1 MESTTHQIFVTS
13 KLRTKNQDNFTNSS
27 NQKYVS
33 ILAVY
38 LFKDDV
44 QSILGNDSAADG
56 ILGGGMTNYDDEDAA
71 AQIRAIVSSDRNESG
86 DNEMTQQ
93 QPPSEST
100 FSILQ
105 YCQLHADFV
114 QDDECLEQYVCM
126 ANVPLYHKR
135 KYKQYNN
142 PRYFNVWFT
151 DYKGTKIELDSSY
164 HFVVE
169 LLLEY

>member
-13 KLRTKNQDNFTNSS
+13 KLRTKYPDYFTNSS

-44 QSILGNDSAADG
+44 QSILGGESASDG
-56 ILGGGMTNYDDEDAA
+56 ILGGGMTDYEDPA
-71 AQIRAIVSSDRNESG
+71 AQIRALVPSDRNESG

-93 QPPSEST
+93 QPASEPT

-126 ANVPLYHKR
+126 ANLPLYHKR